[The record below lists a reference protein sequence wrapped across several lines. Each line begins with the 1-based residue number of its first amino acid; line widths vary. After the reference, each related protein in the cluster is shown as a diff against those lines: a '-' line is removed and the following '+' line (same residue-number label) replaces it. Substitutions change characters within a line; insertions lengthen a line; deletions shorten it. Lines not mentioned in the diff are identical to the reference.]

1 MQYQFEDHGE
11 RAQALEGVRR
21 VVVKVG
27 TQLLMDVAGVSKG
40 ERIQQ
45 LVDEIAV
52 LREQGFEIILVSSGA
67 VGAGIAVLGSSRR
80 PHSVPALQAHAAVGQ
95 CRLMYLYE
103 SACAKH
109 GFHCGQLLLTAD
121 DLLRNR
127 ERHLNVTNCVTE
139 LLRDGVLPVINEND
153 SVSVDEIRV
162 GDNDTLAALVA
173 TMLRADLTIL
183 LTTVDGMYV
192 PSPTGEKPRL
202 SVVSEVNDST
212 FAMASG
218 TDGNPFSVGGM
229 KTKIRAAEIVTKAG
243 ETLWIANGTD
253 FGVLH
258 RILAGKDTGTIFTP
272 RRAARMHGNKRFL
285 AFFAEPTGTIVV
297 DAGAARAVGEQGRSL
312 LPGGILRHEGDFRR
326 GDTVRIVNPEGRELA
341 RGTTNYSS
349 DEVARIRGVKT
360 AEISRLL
367 GEDAS
372 FDEVVHRDYLV
383 VTQ

>member
-1 MQYQFEDHGE
+1 MQYVFEDHGE

-21 VVVKVG
+21 LVVKVG
-27 TQLLMDVAGVSKG
+27 TRLLMDIPGVSKG

-45 LVDEIAV
+45 LVDEVAV
-52 LREQGFEIILVSSGA
+52 LREKGLEVILVSSGA
-67 VGAGIAVLGSSRR
+67 VGAGIAVLGSARR
-80 PHSVPALQAHAAVGQ
+80 PRTVPGLQAHAAVGQ

-103 SACAKH
+103 SACARR

-127 ERHLNVTNCVTE
+127 ERHLNVTNCVSE
-139 LLRDGVLPVINEND
+139 LLHDGVLPVINEND
-153 SVSVDEIRV
+153 SVSVEEIRV

-183 LTTVDGMYV
+183 LTTVDGMYI
-192 PSPTGEKPRL
+192 PKESGEKPRL
-202 SVVSEVNDST
+202 SVVSEVSDQT
-212 FAMASG
+212 FTMASG

-243 ETLWIANGTD
+243 EAMWIADGTD
-253 FGVLH
+253 FGVLR
-258 RILAGKDTGTIFTP
+258 RILTGEDTGTLFTP
-272 RRAARMHGNKRFL
+272 RRTGRMHGHKRFL
-285 AFFAEPTGTIVV
+285 AFFAEPTGSIVI
-297 DAGAARAVGEQGRSL
+297 DAGAARAVCEQGRSL
-312 LPGGILRHEGDFRR
+312 LPGGILRHEGEFRR
-326 GDTVRIVNPEGRELA
+326 GDTVRIVNADGRELA

-349 DEVARIRGVKT
+349 DEVARIHGVKT